1 VRIGP
6 RAHLAYCTNVHRG
19 EDWADVRASLEG
31 PVAAVRAR
39 FPAARP
45 WALGLRLSGSAVET
59 LLAQPAELA
68 WLRGWLAQH
77 NAYVFTINAFPRGPF
92 HGGRVKEAAYQPDWS
107 HAARVDYTLRVAEVL
122 AALAPRDVA
131 PTLSTVPVG
140 HRSAPPDLAA
150 SRANL
155 TRCREGLARLADRTG
170 VRVRIALEPEPMCTL
185 GTAAEAIAFL
195 GEHLATDAASRGWLG
210 VNLDACH
217 HAVEFEDPAAALRA
231 FRSADIPVFKVHLS
245 AALALPPTEAA
256 LSRLSSMDEPTY
268 FHQTFLLREKGVERH
283 GDIPEGVAAARAD
296 LAAVRELRSHFHVPL
311 HAESLGDGLR
321 STAPELRSLLDALVA
336 DPAACDQLEI
346 ETYTWAV
353 LPPALR
359 AATVES
365 QVGAEYDWVL
375 AEFARRGWN
384 PA

>member
-1 VRIGP
+1 MRIGP

-19 EDWADVRASLEG
+19 EDWDDVRASLEG

-45 WALGLRLSGSAVET
+45 WALGLRLSGPAVEA

-68 WLRGWLAQH
+68 WLRAWLDRH
-77 NAYVFTINAFPRGPF
+77 NAYVFTVNAFPRGPF

-107 HAARVDYTLRVAEVL
+107 HGARVDYTLRVAEVL
-122 AALAPRDVA
+122 AAIAPRNVA
-131 PTLSTVPVG
+131 PTLSTVPIG
-140 HRSAPPDLAA
+140 PRSAPPDLATA
-150 SRANL
+150 HSNL

-170 VRVRIALEPEPMCTL
+170 VRVRLALEPEPMCTL

-195 GEHLATDAASRGWLG
+195 GQHLAMDSDSRDWLG

-231 FRSADIPVFKVHLS
+231 FRAADIPVLKVHLS
-245 AALALPPTEAA
+245 AALALPPTAGA
-256 LSRLSSMDEPTY
+256 LARLASMDESTY
-268 FHQTFLLREKGVERH
+268 FHQTFLLKSGGVERCA
-283 GDIPEGVAAARAD
+283 DIPEGVAAARRD
-296 LAAVRELRSHFHVPL
+296 LAAVREVRSHFHVPI
-311 HAESLGDGLR
+311 HAESIGDGLR
-321 STAPELRSLLDALVA
+321 TTAPELRSLLDALVA
-336 DPAACDQLEI
+336 DPAACDQFEI
-346 ETYTWAV
+346 ETYTWDV

-359 AATVES
+359 AATVEA

>member
-1 VRIGP
+1 MRIGP

-245 AALALPPTEAA
+245 AALALLPTAPA
-256 LSRLSSMDEPTY
+256 LARLALMDEPTY

-296 LAAVRELRSHFHVPL
+296 LAAVREMRSHFHVPL

>member
-1 VRIGP
+1 MRIGP

-19 EDWADVRASLEG
+19 EDWTDVRASLEG

-39 FPAARP
+39 FPIARP
-45 WALGLRLSGSAVET
+45 WALGLRLSGPAVEA

-68 WLRGWLAQH
+68 WLRGWLARH
-77 NAYVFTINAFPRGPF
+77 NAYVFTVNAFPRGPF

-140 HRSAPPDLAA
+140 HRSAPPDLAV

-170 VRVRIALEPEPMCTL
+170 VRVRLALEPEPMCTL

-195 GEHLATDAASRGWLG
+195 GEHLAADAASRGWLG

-231 FRSADIPVFKVHLS
+231 FRAADIPVLKAHLS

-268 FHQTFLLREKGVERH
+268 FHQTFLLGEKDVERH
-283 GDIPEGVAAARAD
+283 GDIPGGVAAARAD

-311 HAESLGDGLR
+311 HA
-321 STAPELRSLLDALVA
+321 
-336 DPAACDQLEI
+336 
-346 ETYTWAV
+346 
-353 LPPALR
+353 
-359 AATVES
+359 
-365 QVGAEYDWVL
+365 
-375 AEFARRGWN
+375 
-384 PA
+384 